1 MRTRRPFG
9 IQAIKRL
16 AEPEDIVGPVA
27 FLTSDDA
34 QFVTGQAVVVDGGL
48 YKVS

>member
-1 MRTRRPFG
+1 
-9 IQAIKRL
+9 L
-16 AEPEDIVGPVA
+16 AVNLDAHFLSAKPEDIVGPVA